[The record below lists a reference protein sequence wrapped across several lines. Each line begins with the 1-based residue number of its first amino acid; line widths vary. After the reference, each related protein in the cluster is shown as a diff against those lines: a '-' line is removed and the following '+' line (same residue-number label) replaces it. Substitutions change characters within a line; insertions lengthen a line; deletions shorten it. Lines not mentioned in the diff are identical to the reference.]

1 MFIKP
6 EWLLLKFLL
15 TSLFLFYVYVY
26 MLVLPARMPE
36 YGLYT
41 WCLGGGAEEGI
52 RPSETGVTILSYHVA
67 VGNGTWML

>member
-15 TSLFLFYVYVY
+15 TSLFLFYVYMY
-26 MLVLPARMPE
+26 MLVLPSCMPE

-41 WCLGGGAEEGI
+41 WCLGRPEEGI
-52 RPSETGVTILSYHVA
+52 RPPETGVTVLSYRVA